1 LKGAADKSVIVYSL
15 QTLKEE
21 VVMNAWSRFA
31 AVAMAGC
38 LSTLVAGAVGNAAEI
53 TIVAS
58 GGPLPDVMGTLLPMF
73 ESATGNKVKVSFK
86 GGPAITADV
95 KQGAADLVVTNTE
108 VVDELAAGGD
118 VVSNGKTLLMIS
130 KVGVAVKAGAPKPDI
145 STPDKLKA
153 ALLAAKTVGYS
164 QGASGQ
170 HFLTVI
176 QKLGIAD
183 AIKAKA
189 VIAQGRPV
197 GAAIASGE
205 AEIGVQQ
212 VAELRP
218 VPGTEVIGEMPADL
232 QKQIPY
238 SAGIATKAKDA
249 ETARAGEL
257 PAVRSG
263 ARSTQAQGHGRA
275 LISRSGAAA
284 RGDTRRPRRKTQARR
299 QRWSPGC
306 SGNAP
311 KQRRSCHELGVG
323 PAQGTN
329 RAELFHSPNTYN
341 TVALR

>member
-1 LKGAADKSVIVYSL
+1 MNAYSRIVVVTIAACLNALLAGAA
-15 QTLKEE
+15 
-21 VVMNAWSRFA
+21 A
-31 AVAMAGC
+31 
-38 LSTLVAGAVGNAAEI
+38 NAAEI
-53 TIVAS
+53 IVVAS
-58 GGPLPDVMGTLLPMF
+58 GGPLPDVLGTLMPMF
-73 ESATGNKVKVSFK
+73 ESATGNKVKISFK
-86 GGPAITADV
+86 GGPAITADI

-108 VVDELAAGGD
+108 AVDELATAGD
-118 VVSNGKTLLMIS
+118 VTGNGKTLLMIS

-145 STPDKLKA
+145 STPDRLKA

-176 QKLGIAD
+176 EKLGIAD

-238 SAGIATKAKDA
+238 SAGIVAKGKDP
-249 ETARAGEL
+249 ETARAL
-257 PAVRSG
+257 VSFLRSEV
-263 ARSTQAQGHGRA
+263 A
-275 LISRSGAAA
+275 L
-284 RGDTRRPRRKTQARR
+284 DVLRRKGMDV
-299 QRWSPGC
+299 P
-306 SGNAP
+306 
-311 KQRRSCHELGVG
+311 
-323 PAQGTN
+323 
-329 RAELFHSPNTYN
+329 
-341 TVALR
+341 